1 MNLIF
6 RIFCWLALGTAVVL
20 AACTA
25 DVRPLFTPTPSLPPT
40 ATASLTPA
48 PHPILTPTRPLRSPT
63 PLPSPTPTPRTHIVQ
78 RGEDLFGIALRYGLS
93 LDALLAANPTVTPQF
108 LSVGTVL
115 RIPAAVPTP
124 DPNHPPT
131 PTPIG
136 LEIDLPQCYPTAN
149 GGLWCFTRVHN
160 PQTFAVEGVTAQF
173 RRRDAASG
181 EIQAQ
186 TTAPLLNRLPAGDAL
201 PLAAYFP
208 PPLPPAYQV
217 DAEILTALPIP
228 EDTPRYLEAQVE
240 DLHQTIAPDG
250 LGVTLEGHV
259 LLAPG
264 ITQPAQQ
271 VWVLGV
277 AYDATGQVVG
287 VRRWESTVPLAPG
300 ERLSFRLLVYSAG
313 PPIARAEAWVEA
325 RP

>member
-1 MNLIF
+1 MKTIRYVLRWFGLGIA
-6 RIFCWLALGTAVVL
+6 LALV
-20 AACTA
+20 ACTVE
-25 DVRPLFTPTPSLPPT
+25 VRPLFTPTPSLLPT

-48 PHPILTPTRPLRSPT
+48 PRPTLTPTRPLRSPT
-63 PLPSPTPTPRTHIVQ
+63 PLPSPTPTPRTHVVQ

-136 LEIDLPQCYPTAN
+136 LEIDLPQCYPTASD
-149 GGLWCFTRVHN
+149 GLWCFTLVRN
-160 PQTFAVEGVTAQF
+160 PQPFAVEGVTAQF
-173 RRRDAASG
+173 RRLDVASN

-186 TTAPLLNRLPAGDAL
+186 TVAPLLNRLLAGGTL

-217 DAEILTALPIP
+217 DAELLTAIP
-228 EDTPRYLEAQVE
+228 VPESTPRYLDARVE
-240 DLHQTIAPDG
+240 NLHQTVTSDG
-250 LGVTLEGHV
+250 LGVTLEGEV
-259 LLAPG
+259 RLAPG

-277 AYDATGQVVG
+277 AYDAVGQVVG
-287 VRRWESTVPLAPG
+287 VRRWESTAALAPG
-300 ERLSFRLLVYSAG
+300 ERLPFRLWVYSAG
-313 PPIARAEAWVEA
+313 PPIARAEIQVEA